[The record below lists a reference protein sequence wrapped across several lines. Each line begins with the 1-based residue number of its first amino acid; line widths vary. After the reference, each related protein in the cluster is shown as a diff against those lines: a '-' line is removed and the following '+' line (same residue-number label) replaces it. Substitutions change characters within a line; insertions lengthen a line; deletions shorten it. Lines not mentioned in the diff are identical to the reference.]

1 MNEIIQTIAVYALP
15 VLFAITLHEAAHAYA
30 AKYFGD
36 STAYLQGRMSLNPAK
51 HIDPFGTIIIPVLL
65 YIATNGS
72 FLFGYAKPVPID
84 FNQLRNPKKQ
94 MAWVALAG
102 PAANF
107 VMAFGWMILG
117 LGLRI
122 ADVEEPFLHK
132 VADAGVLSNLLMFA
146 FNLVPIPPL
155 DGGRILTS
163 MLPMRYAY
171 KFAQIEPYGFYI
183 VLALIY
189 FKILTFWVVPLMIMT
204 EFLLSLLAS
213 PLSFLVN

>member
-36 STAYLQGRMSLNPAK
+36 STAFMLGRMSLNPAR
-51 HIDPFGTIIIPVLL
+51 HIDPLGTIVIPIAL
-65 YIATNGS
+65 YLATSGM
-72 FLFGYAKPVPID
+72 FVFGYAKPVPID
-84 FNQLRNPKKQ
+84 FSKLRNPKKQ

-107 VMAFGWMILG
+107 IMALGWMIIMIF
-117 LGLRI
+117 LR
-122 ADVEEPFLHK
+122 AGNVQEPFFLEM
-132 VADAGVLSNLLMFA
+132 AQAGILVNLLMFA

-163 MLPMRYAY
+163 MLPLPMAH
-171 KFAQIEPYGFYI
+171 KFARIEPYGFFI

-189 FKILTFWVVPLMIMT
+189 FKVLSFWVMPVMYMANVVLRTLVLP
-204 EFLLSLLAS
+204 LSLL
-213 PLSFLVN
+213 LN